1 VRRGLGRGR
10 FLIGAGAIVTLVA
23 MALPWVTVGDTVPDL
38 TPTVRNGFDPPG
50 LLLFVASIC
59 LLALLLLPY
68 ASRTGDSSLD
78 RPMSY
83 AIAAGAAV
91 LGYVVEVASLFGEGH
106 LRLPDKAPGLW
117 LAGLGLCVVC
127 WGVGELLG
135 DRSTAV

>member
-1 VRRGLGRGR
+1 MRRVIGRGR
-10 FLIGAGAIVTLVA
+10 FLIGAGAILALVA
-23 MALPWVTVGDTVPDL
+23 MALPWVTVGDSIPDL
-38 TPTVRNGFDPPG
+38 TPTQRNGFDPPG

-68 ASRTGDSSLD
+68 ASRTGDSGLD

-83 AIAAGAAV
+83 AVAAGAGVIGFVIEAA
-91 LGYVVEVASLFGEGH
+91 GLFGEGH

-117 LAGLGLCVVC
+117 LAGLGLCVIC

-135 DRSTAV
+135 DRPSTV